1 MNSSTSNILSLIG
14 KISSLSPRSATLD
27 PERALQ
33 DSFMA
38 LTQAAEKLFPLLF
51 QSSHPQKSKFRREF
65 AQILQDTELFLRY
78 PFLYGRTSVGVLT
91 GRGDASVDFLRQF
104 CANNQTPSFAEQ
116 RSLPFVLYNGNRNE
130 ILAVNRARNV
140 IELTANEYEETVH
153 LYKYGIQLRDLLYSF
168 AFSIESC
175 FPDSNILV
183 FPFYASPYTREYKNL
198 AVQCSAFFLLY
209 EPQRD
214 YKSQISLLRQV
225 HVPVYLVTSSET
237 PGASKTFDL
246 LCNALAGIPVKR
258 ICPEECGVLLAQY
271 NQAQQNF
278 LLKDRLQPLLL
289 EFLSYLQQLA
299 KRYKQNIENLAHDS
313 IFVEGPNDQNSQVRE
328 LRNQEIASLQST
340 MQLVQEVNS
349 CGENLLEAAS
359 ACDNALLNLQRLKY
373 PFQTDSADTSILPAF
388 LPLYRKIIR
397 YALQC
402 EKYSLANQ
410 YLQKLDDQSA
420 PYAFIDSLYY
430 DESMRHALDRGNLEK
445 LRESPSDNPF
455 VAHAQIHFFAQI
467 GLPPPERDA
476 IASLIDEKDRTVD
489 ERYFAARDREVKESS
504 NQAAFP
510 LYRKAFLAGS
520 RDAGDWLANYYL
532 GISEGYSR
540 EMKRLADAL
549 IPSAAFAYGQG
560 CLQNNH
566 YAQGITYLRIAVVLQ
581 YPPAILYYADMLYQE
596 CLQEKIIATKAQNAI
611 FLYQAIL
618 EKNIVADFPKA
629 KLGVLYYRLG
639 NIERAKYF
647 LEQDSSLPDAQYCL
661 GCMYYDGNYVA
672 PDYKLAKR
680 YLKQAQQ
687 AGHKEAAELLNE
699 ILPKEKKAE
708 TDKEDAKKRK
718 YRKQADYS
726 DDRKVESVSEGCF
739 ITTATCTAVGK
750 PDTCDELTAF
760 RKFRDGTLL
769 VSPAGRQLVD
779 EYYRIAPAI
788 VVRIS
793 QENDPAAFYKNLYDQ
808 YILPGYT
815 ALTKGNCDAA
825 VQLYSKMVTSLAERY
840 GIAIRQSAKSISANP
855 F

>member
-1 MNSSTSNILSLIG
+1 MNSTSNVLGLIG
-14 KISSLSPRSATLD
+14 KISSLSPRPAASE
-27 PERALQ
+27 PEGILQ
-33 DSFMA
+33 DSFTA

-51 QSSHPQKSKFRREF
+51 QNSHPQKSKFRREF

-153 LYKYGIQLRDLLYSF
+153 LYKYRIQLRDLLYSF

-258 ICPEECGVLLAQY
+258 ICPEECGRLLAQY
-271 NQAQQNF
+271 NHAQHNF

-289 EFLSYLQQLA
+289 EFLSYLQQLS

-430 DESMRHALDRGNLEK
+430 NEGMRHALDQEHLEK
-445 LRESPSDNPF
+445 LRKSPSDNPI
-455 VAHAQIHFFAQI
+455 VAHAQIHFFAQL
-467 GLPPPERDA
+467 GLLPSERDA

-489 ERYFAARDREVKESS
+489 EWYFAARDREVQESS
-504 NQAAFP
+504 DQALP

-596 CLQEKIIATKAQNAI
+596 CLQGKFVDTKAKNAV

-647 LEQDSSLPDAQYCL
+647 LEQDSSLPDAQYYL
-661 GCMYYDGNYVA
+661 GCMYCDGNYVV
-672 PDYKLAKR
+672 PNYKLAKR

-687 AGHKEAAELLNE
+687 AGHEEAAELLNE
-699 ILPKEKKAE
+699 ILSKERKAE
-708 TDKEDAKKRK
+708 TDKEDAKKHK

-726 DDRKVESVSEGCF
+726 DDRKMESVSEGCF
-739 ITTATCTAVGK
+739 ITTATCTTLGK
-750 PDTCDELTAF
+750 PDTCVELTAF
-760 RKFRDGTLL
+760 RKFRDEVLL
-769 VSPAGRQLVD
+769 ASPAGRQLVD
-779 EYYRIAPAI
+779 EYYHIAPAI
-788 VVRIS
+788 VGYIS
-793 QENDPAAFYKNLYDQ
+793 QENDSAAFYKDLYDQ

-815 ALTKGNCDAA
+815 ALTKGNCDEA
-825 VQLYSKMVTSLAERY
+825 VQLYSRMVTSLAERY
-840 GIAIRQSAKSISANP
+840 DISIQQSVKQISADP

>member
-1 MNSSTSNILSLIG
+1 MSSTSDVLGLIG
-14 KISSLSPRSATLD
+14 KISSLSPRPAGSE
-27 PERALQ
+27 PEGILQ
-33 DSFMA
+33 DSFTA

-91 GRGDASVDFLRQF
+91 GRGGASVDFLRQF
-104 CANNQTPSFAEQ
+104 CANNQTPSSAEQ

-183 FPFYASPYTREYKNL
+183 FPFYALPYTREYKNL

-214 YKSQISLLRQV
+214 YRKQISLLRQV
-225 HVPVYLVTSSET
+225 QVPVYLVTSSET
-237 PGASKTFDL
+237 PGASKMFDL

-258 ICPEECGVLLAQY
+258 ICPKECGALLAQY
-271 NQAQQNF
+271 NHAQHNF

-313 IFVEGPNDQNSQVRE
+313 IFAESHNDQNLQVRE
-328 LRNQEIASLQST
+328 LRSQEIASLQST
-340 MQLVQEVNS
+340 MQLVQAVNS

-373 PFQTDSADTSILPAF
+373 PLQTDSADTSILPAF

-430 DESMRHALDRGNLEK
+430 DEGMRHALDPEHLEK
-445 LRESPSDNPF
+445 LRKSPSDNPI
-455 VAHAQIHFFAQI
+455 VAHAQIHFFEQ
-467 GLPPPERDA
+467 LELHPSKRDA
-476 IASLIDEKDRTVD
+476 IASLIDKKDRTVD
-489 ERYFAARDREVKESS
+489 EWYFAARDREVQESS
-504 NQAAFP
+504 NQAFP
-510 LYRKAFLAGS
+510 LYHKAFLAGS

-596 CLQEKIIATKAQNAI
+596 CLQEKIIATKAKNAI

-618 EKNIVADFPKA
+618 EKNIAADFPKA

-661 GCMYYDGNYVA
+661 GCMYYDGNYVV

-687 AGHKEAAELLNE
+687 AGHEEAEKLLNQ
-699 ILPKEKKAE
+699 ILREERKAK
-708 TDKEDAKKRK
+708 TDKEKEYK

-726 DDRKVESVSEGCF
+726 DDRKVESISEGCF

-760 RKFRDGTLL
+760 RKFRDEVLL
-769 VSPAGRQLVD
+769 ASPAGRQLVD
-779 EYYRIAPAI
+779 EYYHIAPAI
-788 VVRIS
+788 VVCIS
-793 QENDPAAFYKNLYDQ
+793 QENDSAAFYKNLYDQ

-815 ALTKGNCDAA
+815 ALTQGNCDEA
-825 VQLYSKMVTSLAERY
+825 VQLYSRMVISLAERY
-840 GIAIRQSAKSISANP
+840 DISIQQSVKQISVDH

>member
-1 MNSSTSNILSLIG
+1 MNSTSNVLGLIG
-14 KISSLSPRSATLD
+14 KISSLSPRPAASE
-27 PERALQ
+27 PEGILQ
-33 DSFMA
+33 DSFTA

-51 QSSHPQKSKFRREF
+51 QNSHPQKSKFRREF

-104 CANNQTPSFAEQ
+104 CANNQTSSFAEQ

-153 LYKYGIQLRDLLYSF
+153 LYKYRIQLRDLLYSF

-258 ICPEECGVLLAQY
+258 ICPEECGRLLAQY
-271 NQAQQNF
+271 NHAQHNF

-289 EFLSYLQQLA
+289 EFLSYLQQLS

-430 DESMRHALDRGNLEK
+430 NEGMRHALDQEHLEK
-445 LRESPSDNPF
+445 LRKSPSDNPI
-455 VAHAQIHFFAQI
+455 VAHAQIHFFAQL
-467 GLPPPERDA
+467 GLLPSERDA

-489 ERYFAARDREVKESS
+489 EWYFAARDREVQESS
-504 NQAAFP
+504 DQALP

-520 RDAGDWLANYYL
+520 RDAGDWLANYSL

-596 CLQEKIIATKAQNAI
+596 CLQGKFVDTKAKNAV

-647 LEQDSSLPDAQYCL
+647 LEQDSSLPDAQYYL
-661 GCMYYDGNYVA
+661 GCMYCDGNYVV
-672 PDYKLAKR
+672 PNYKLAKR

-687 AGHKEAAELLNE
+687 AGHEEAAELLNE
-699 ILPKEKKAE
+699 ILSKERKAE
-708 TDKEDAKKRK
+708 TDKEDAKKHK

-726 DDRKVESVSEGCF
+726 DDRKMESVSEGCF
-739 ITTATCTAVGK
+739 ITTATCTTLGK
-750 PDTCDELTAF
+750 PDTCVELTAF
-760 RKFRDGTLL
+760 RKFRDEVLL
-769 VSPAGRQLVD
+769 ASPAGRQLVD
-779 EYYRIAPAI
+779 EYYHIAPAI
-788 VVRIS
+788 VGYIS
-793 QENDPAAFYKNLYDQ
+793 QENDSAAFYKDLYDQ

-815 ALTKGNCDAA
+815 ALTKGNCDEA
-825 VQLYSKMVTSLAERY
+825 VQLYSRMVTSLAERY
-840 GIAIRQSAKSISANP
+840 DISIQQSVKQISADP

>member
-1 MNSSTSNILSLIG
+1 MNSTSDVLGLIG
-14 KISSLSPRSATLD
+14 KISSLSPRPVASE
-27 PERALQ
+27 PEGILQ
-33 DSFMA
+33 NSFTA

-51 QSSHPQKSKFRREF
+51 QNSHPQKSKFRREF

-258 ICPEECGVLLAQY
+258 ICPEECGRLLAQY
-271 NQAQQNF
+271 NHAQHNF
-278 LLKDRLQPLLL
+278 LLKDRLQPLFL
-289 EFLSYLQQLA
+289 EFLSYLQQLS

-349 CGENLLEAAS
+349 CGENLWEAAS

-402 EKYSLANQ
+402 EEYSLANQ

-430 DESMRHALDRGNLEK
+430 DEGMRHALDQEHLEK
-445 LRESPSDNPF
+445 LRKSPSDNPI
-455 VAHAQIHFFAQI
+455 VAHAQIRFFAQL
-467 GLPPPERDA
+467 GLLPSERDA

-489 ERYFAARDREVKESS
+489 EWYFAARDREVQESS
-504 NQAAFP
+504 DQAVP

-596 CLQEKIIATKAQNAI
+596 CLQGKFVATKAKNAI

-647 LEQDSSLPDAQYCL
+647 LEQDSSLPDAQYYL
-661 GCMYYDGNYVA
+661 GCMYCDGNYVV
-672 PDYKLAKR
+672 PNYKLAKR

-687 AGHKEAAELLNE
+687 AGHEEAAELLNE
-699 ILPKEKKAE
+699 ILSKERKAE
-708 TDKEDAKKRK
+708 TDKEDAKKHK

-726 DDRKVESVSEGCF
+726 DDRKMESVSEGCF
-739 ITTATCTAVGK
+739 ITTATCTTLGK

-760 RKFRDGTLL
+760 RKFRDEVLL
-769 VSPAGRQLVD
+769 ASPAGRQLVD
-779 EYYRIAPAI
+779 EYYHIAPAI
-788 VVRIS
+788 VGYIS
-793 QENDPAAFYKNLYDQ
+793 QENDSAAFYKDLYDQ

-815 ALTKGNCDAA
+815 ALTKGNCDEA
-825 VQLYSKMVTSLAERY
+825 VQLYSRMVTSLAERY
-840 GIAIRQSAKSISANP
+840 DISIQQSVKQISADP

>member
-1 MNSSTSNILSLIG
+1 MNSTSDVLGLIG
-14 KISSLSPRSATLD
+14 KISSLSPRPVASE
-27 PERALQ
+27 PEGILQ
-33 DSFMA
+33 NSFTA

-51 QSSHPQKSKFRREF
+51 QNSHPQKSKFRREF

-104 CANNQTPSFAEQ
+104 CANNQTPLFAEQ

-130 ILAVNRARNV
+130 ILAVNRDRNV

-258 ICPEECGVLLAQY
+258 ICPEECGRLLAQY
-271 NQAQQNF
+271 NHAQHNF
-278 LLKDRLQPLLL
+278 LLKDRLQPLFL
-289 EFLSYLQQLA
+289 EFLSYLQQLS

-402 EKYSLANQ
+402 EEYSLANQ

-430 DESMRHALDRGNLEK
+430 DEGMRHALDQEHLEK
-445 LRESPSDNPF
+445 LRKSPSDNPI
-455 VAHAQIHFFAQI
+455 VAHAQIRFFAQL
-467 GLPPPERDA
+467 GLLPSERDA

-489 ERYFAARDREVKESS
+489 EWYFAARDREVQESS
-504 NQAAFP
+504 DQAIP

-596 CLQEKIIATKAQNAI
+596 CLQGKFVATKAKNAI

-647 LEQDSSLPDAQYCL
+647 LEQDSSLPDAQYYL
-661 GCMYYDGNYVA
+661 GCMYCDGNYVV
-672 PDYKLAKR
+672 PNYKLAKR

-687 AGHKEAAELLNE
+687 AGHEEAAELLNE
-699 ILPKEKKAE
+699 ILSKERKAE
-708 TDKEDAKKRK
+708 TDKEDAKKHK

-726 DDRKVESVSEGCF
+726 DDRKMESVSEGCF
-739 ITTATCTAVGK
+739 ITTATCTTLGK

-760 RKFRDGTLL
+760 RKFRDEVLL
-769 VSPAGRQLVD
+769 ASPAGRQLVD
-779 EYYRIAPAI
+779 EYYHIAPAI
-788 VVRIS
+788 VGYIS
-793 QENDPAAFYKNLYDQ
+793 QENDSAAFYKDLYDQ

-815 ALTKGNCDAA
+815 ALTKGNCDEA
-825 VQLYSKMVTSLAERY
+825 VQLYSRMVTSLAERY
-840 GIAIRQSAKSISANP
+840 DISIQQSVKQISADP

>member
-1 MNSSTSNILSLIG
+1 MNSTSDVLGLIG
-14 KISSLSPRSATLD
+14 KISSLSPRPVASE
-27 PERALQ
+27 PEGILQ
-33 DSFMA
+33 NSFTA

-51 QSSHPQKSKFRREF
+51 QNSHPQKSKFRREF

-258 ICPEECGVLLAQY
+258 ICPEECSRLLAQY
-271 NQAQQNF
+271 NHAQHNF
-278 LLKDRLQPLLL
+278 LLKDRLQPLFL
-289 EFLSYLQQLA
+289 EFLSYLQQLS

-402 EKYSLANQ
+402 EEYSLANQ

-430 DESMRHALDRGNLEK
+430 DEGMRHALDQEHLEK
-445 LRESPSDNPF
+445 LRKSPSDNPI
-455 VAHAQIHFFAQI
+455 VAHAQIRFFAQL
-467 GLPPPERDA
+467 GLLPSERDA

-489 ERYFAARDREVKESS
+489 EWYFAARDREVQESS
-504 NQAAFP
+504 DQAIP

-596 CLQEKIIATKAQNAI
+596 CLQGKFVATKAKNAI

-647 LEQDSSLPDAQYCL
+647 LEQDSSLPDAQYYL
-661 GCMYYDGNYVA
+661 GCMYCDGNYVV
-672 PDYKLAKR
+672 PNYKLAKR

-687 AGHKEAAELLNE
+687 AGHEEAAELLNE
-699 ILPKEKKAE
+699 ILSKERKAE
-708 TDKEDAKKRK
+708 TDKEDAKKHK

-726 DDRKVESVSEGCF
+726 DDRKMESVSEGCF
-739 ITTATCTAVGK
+739 ITTATCTTLGK

-760 RKFRDGTLL
+760 RKFRDEVLL
-769 VSPAGRQLVD
+769 ASPAGRQLVD
-779 EYYRIAPAI
+779 EYYHIAPAI
-788 VVRIS
+788 VGYIS
-793 QENDPAAFYKNLYDQ
+793 QENDSAAFYKDLYDQ

-815 ALTKGNCDAA
+815 ALTKGNCDEA
-825 VQLYSKMVTSLAERY
+825 VQLYSRMVTSLAERY
-840 GIAIRQSAKSISANP
+840 DISIQQSVKQISADP